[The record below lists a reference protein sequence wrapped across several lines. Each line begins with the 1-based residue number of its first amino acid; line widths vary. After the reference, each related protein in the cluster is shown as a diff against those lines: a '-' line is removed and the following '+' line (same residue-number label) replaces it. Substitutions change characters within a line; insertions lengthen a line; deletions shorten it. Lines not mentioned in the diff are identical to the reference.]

1 MEDLPPFDRH
11 LFGPEQLSRLSRLG
25 GGELGGK
32 AHGLRLA
39 AEVLA
44 RHGGELSGL
53 GFDFDVPALVA
64 LGTDLFD
71 TFLDRNDL
79 RGLLKDEPSDA
90 AVRRAFQQASVP
102 AELAGDL
109 TSLATEAR
117 VPLAVRSSSLLED
130 ALGQPFAGVYGT
142 KMIPGSQAQPA
153 ARLRSLLDAV
163 KLVWASTFFTEA
175 RAYLRSTHRPGAEE
189 KMAVLVQ
196 EVVGRGHGDR
206 FYPDLSGVARSLDFY
221 PQGRSRPEDGIVHL
235 ALGLGKTIVDGD
247 LTWSFSPARP
257 AIGPPFGS
265 VRDRLD
271 ATQTRFWAVHTGPP
285 PAYDPMAE
293 TEYLVRPGLAE
304 AETDGTLRYA
314 ASTYDPSSDR
324 LVPGTGR
331 VGPRVLDFAP
341 LLVHG
346 EIPLAAALRVLLGL
360 CEETLGAP
368 VEIEFAL
375 SLPPGGPRR
384 FGFLQVRPLA
394 VGTGKIEI
402 AEEELAAPTAVVASR
417 AALGNGRIRLSD
429 VVYAD
434 PEAFEAGATPAIAEE
449 IAALNRG
456 LLEERRPYLLIGF
469 GRWGSSDP
477 WLGIPVRWDQISGA
491 RAVVE
496 AALPGMSPEPSQ
508 GSHFFHNLSSFEV
521 CYLTVPISSGIDWEW
536 LRRQPEQGR
545 TARVR
550 HVRLASP
557 LEVAVDGRTGRGVIS
572 RSIRPQE
579 DS

>member
-1 MEDLPPFDRH
+1 MKDLPPFDRH
-11 LFGPEQLSRLSRLG
+11 LFEPSRRLSRLG

-39 AEVLA
+39 AEILSK
-44 RHGGELSGL
+44 HDGELAGL
-53 GFDFDVPALVA
+53 GFEFDVPALVA

-71 TFLDRNDL
+71 TFLERN
-79 RGLLKDEPSDA
+79 GLHTEESSDEALK
-90 AVRRAFQQASVP
+90 RAFQHASVP

-109 TSLATEAR
+109 TALATEAR
-117 VPLAVRSSSLLED
+117 IPLAVRSSSLLED

-142 KMIPGSQAQPA
+142 KMIPGNQLQASV
-153 ARLRSLLDAV
+153 RVRSLLDAI
-163 KLVWASTFFTEA
+163 KFVWASTFFEEA
-175 RAYLRSTHRPGAEE
+175 RAYRRSVRNAEGSE

-196 EVVGRGHGDR
+196 EVVGRAHGER
-206 FYPDLSGVARSLDFY
+206 FYPDISGVARSLDFY
-221 PQGRSRPEDGIVHL
+221 PQGRSRLEDGIVHL

-247 LTWSFSPARP
+247 LTWSFSPVRP

-265 VRDRLD
+265 VREKMD
-271 ATQTRFWAVHTGPP
+271 ATQNRFWAVNTGPP

-304 AETDGTLRYA
+304 AESDGTLRYA
-314 ASTYDPSSDR
+314 ASTYDPASDH

-331 VGPRVLDFAP
+331 AGPRVLDFAP

-360 CEETLGAP
+360 CQEALGAP
-368 VEIEFAL
+368 AEIEFAL

-394 VGTGKIEI
+394 VGSERVEVS
-402 AEEELAAPTAVVASR
+402 EEELAAPTAVVASR
-417 AALGNGRIRLSD
+417 AALGNGRLTLSD
-429 VVYAD
+429 VVYVD
-434 PEAFEAGATPAIAEE
+434 PGAFEAAKNRDIAEE
-449 IAALNRG
+449 IAGLNRG
-456 LLEERRPYLLIGF
+456 LLEEGRPYLLIGF

-477 WLGIPVRWDQISGA
+477 WLGTPVRWDQISGA
-491 RAVVE
+491 RAIVE

-521 CYLTVPISSGIDWEW
+521 CYLTIPLVGGDVDWDW
-536 LRRQPEQGR
+536 LRRQPER
-545 TARVR
+545 RRSAHVR
-550 HVRLASP
+550 HVRLAAP
-557 LEVAVDGRTGRGVIS
+557 IEVAVDGRSGRGIV
-572 RSIRPQE
+572 RRQE

>member
-1 MEDLPPFDRH
+1 MKDLPPFDRH
-11 LFGPEQLSRLSRLG
+11 LFDPSRRLSRLG

-32 AHGLRLA
+32 ARGLRLA
-39 AEVLA
+39 AEILA
-44 RHGGELSGL
+44 KQEGELEGL
-53 GFDFDVPALVA
+53 GFEFDVPALVA

-71 TFLDRNDL
+71 TFLERN
-79 RGLLKDEPSDA
+79 GLQEEESSDEA
-90 AVRRAFQQASVP
+90 IKRAFQHASVP

-109 TSLATEAR
+109 TALATEAR

-142 KMIPGSQAQPA
+142 KMIPGNQIQAS
-153 ARLRSLLDAV
+153 ARVRPLLDAV
-163 KLVWASTFFTEA
+163 KFVWASTFFEAA
-175 RAYLRSTHRPGAEE
+175 RAYRRAVHGEE

-196 EVVGRGHGDR
+196 EVVGRIHGER
-206 FYPDLSGVARSLDFY
+206 FYPDISGVARSLDFY

-265 VRDRLD
+265 VRDKMD
-271 ATQTRFWAVHTGPP
+271 ATQNRFWAVNTGPP
-285 PAYDPMAE
+285 PAYDPMTE
-293 TEYLVRPGLAE
+293 TEYLVWPGLAE
-304 AETDGTLRYA
+304 AEGDGTLRYA
-314 ASTYDPSSDR
+314 ASTYDPASDR

-341 LLVHG
+341 VLVHG
-346 EIPLAAALRVLLGL
+346 EVPLAEAVRRLLRL
-360 CEETLGAP
+360 CEEALGRP

-394 VGTGKIEI
+394 VGSEQVEVS
-402 AEEELAAPTAVVASR
+402 EEDLAAPGVVVASR
-417 AALGNGRIRLSD
+417 RALGNGRLTLSD
-429 VVYAD
+429 IVYVD
-434 PEAFEAGATPAIAEE
+434 PSTFTPTKTREIAEE
-449 IAALNRG
+449 IAVINRG
-456 LLEERRPYLLIGF
+456 LLGEGRPYLLIGF

-491 RAVVE
+491 RAIVE
-496 AALPGMSPEPSQ
+496 AAMPGMSPEPSQ

-521 CYLTVPISSGIDWEW
+521 CYLTVPLVGGGRGGDVDWNW
-536 LRRQPEQGR
+536 LWRQPEHGR
-545 TARVR
+545 TANVR
-550 HVRLASP
+550 HLRLAAP
-557 LEVAVDGRTGRGVIS
+557 IEVAVDGRTGRGL
-572 RSIRPQE
+572 IRREIRRQE